1 MSLKTLTIALGLSL
15 GASLPALAKQDAPH
29 SPHVQSVDAH
39 RFAALF
45 DAHDGALDAELLQ
58 AEYLDGA
65 GRGVEVFTPSRI
77 QNADNLARAVAEDPE
92 AYRRGI
98 EVCLPIADSMN
109 AELQETY
116 AAMQP
121 LFPGRDLPEIHVV
134 FGAGNSGGTAASDA
148 LVLGLEVICR
158 VGQSEEE
165 IRSIFRFFF
174 AHEAVHA
181 LQTQNMDAF
190 ARDPL
195 LYMSLL
201 EGQADYVSLLVTGQV
216 PTQSRHDWA
225 VENEDGLWPEFSRDR
240 RILKVA
246 AEAGASY
253 GNLPPEA
260 ATALTRWHANA
271 GRAPDGWPYEL
282 GYWMGRQ
289 IVADYVTRADDPDQ
303 ALIDLLNITDPVRVL
318 SQTRYY
324 DQAGAD
330 AR

>member
-1 MSLKTLTIALGLSL
+1 
-15 GASLPALAKQDAPH
+15 
-29 SPHVQSVDAH
+29 
-39 RFAALF
+39 
-45 DAHDGALDAELLQ
+45 LQ

-77 QNADNLARAVAEDPE
+77 MNAGNLAKAISGDPE

-121 LFPGRDLPEIHVV
+121 LFLGYDLPEIHVV

-158 VGQSEEE
+158 GEQSEAE
-165 IRSIFRFFF
+165 IRDIFRFFF

-181 LQTQNMDAF
+181 LQSQNMDAY

-201 EGQADYVSLLVTGQV
+201 EGQADYVSLMVTGQV

-225 VENEDGLWPEFSRDR
+225 VENEDWLWPEFAQDR
-240 RILKVA
+240 RILKA
-246 AEAGASY
+246 AADAGASF

-260 ATALTRWHANA
+260 ATALSRWHANA

-289 IVADYVTRADDPDQ
+289 IVADYVASSETPDQ
-303 ALIDLLNITDPVRVL
+303 ALIDLLDISDPAHVL
-318 SQTRYY
+318 SQTRYF

-330 AR
+330 AG